1 MPVGNP
7 RFIGQGDL
15 DEISGLGHR
24 MLCTCARCWQA
35 KELLCVVVVCFEL
48 GGYLVNVEQM
58 KCCDI
63 FFSSFFAWLTIPY
76 RLWKVSE
83 IIYR

>member
-15 DEISGLGHR
+15 DEISVLGHR
-24 MLCTCARCWQA
+24 RLCTYARCWQA

-48 GGYLVNVEQM
+48 GGLPRE
-58 KCCDI
+58 C
-63 FFSSFFAWLTIPY
+63 
-76 RLWKVSE
+76 
-83 IIYR
+83 